1 MEIVANPYAATDD
14 GCGVTASSIETWK
27 GTRAM
32 FGRFVE
38 VRLGGPQEA
47 QGWAYGRSSAGM
59 QVFPSMTLTDASG
72 RVLALNGVTC
82 GFDGTGPRGAAQI
95 LAAEGFFGE
104 AEALRVATTFREVRL
119 RR

>member
-1 MEIVANPYAATDD
+1 VALRAFID
-14 GCGVTASSIETWK
+14 GGGRC
-27 GTRAM
+27 TR
-32 FGRFVE
+32 
-38 VRLGGPQEA
+38 
-47 QGWAYGRSSAGM
+47 
-59 QVFPSMTLTDASG
+59 SMTLTDGAR

-82 GFDGTGPRGAAQI
+82 GFEGTGPRGAAQI

>member
-14 GCGVTASSIETWK
+14 GRGVTASSTETWK

-95 LAAEGFFGE
+95 LAAGGFFGE
-104 AEALRVATTFREVRL
+104 AEALRVTTTFREVRL

>member
-47 QGWAYGRSSAGM
+47 QGWAYGRSSSGM
-59 QVFPSMTLTDASG
+59 QVFPLSRCSQDRTMSCGEHCRDRPARWSRARSPSRAKASH
-72 RVLALNGVTC
+72 VLN
-82 GFDGTGPRGAAQI
+82 AA
-95 LAAEGFFGE
+95 
-104 AEALRVATTFREVRL
+104 
-119 RR
+119 

>member
-47 QGWAYGRSSAGM
+47 QGWAYGRSSSGM

-95 LAAEGFFGE
+95 LAAEGFFGA

>member
-1 MEIVANPYAATDD
+1 MSYLSSCTYTATDD
-14 GCGVTASSIETWK
+14 GGGVTESSLATWA

-32 FGRFVE
+32 FGVFVE
-38 VRLGGPQEA
+38 VRLGAVTEA
-47 QGWAYGRSSAGM
+47 QGPAYESVGRAT
-59 QVFPSMTLTDASG
+59 VFPTMVLVDAGG
-72 RVLALNGVTC
+72 RTLALNGVTC
-82 GFDGTGPRGAAQI
+82 GFEGTGPRGAAQI

>member
-1 MEIVANPYAATDD
+1 
-14 GCGVTASSIETWK
+14 
-27 GTRAM
+27 
-32 FGRFVE
+32 
-38 VRLGGPQEA
+38 
-47 QGWAYGRSSAGM
+47 
-59 QVFPSMTLTDASG
+59 MTLTDASG

-104 AEALRVATTFREVRL
+104 VEAVRVATTFREVRL

>member
-104 AEALRVATTFREVRL
+104 AEARGVGTAFQEVGL

>member
-38 VRLGGPQEA
+38 VRLGQPQDA
-47 QGWAYGRSSAGM
+47 QGCAYGCSAAGV
-59 QVFPSMTLTDASG
+59 QVFPSMTLTDGSG

-82 GFDGTGPRGAAQI
+82 GFEGTGPRGAAQI

>member
-1 MEIVANPYAATDD
+1 MEIVANPYTATDD

-38 VRLGGPQEA
+38 VWLGWPQEA
-47 QGWAYGRSSAGM
+47 QGWAYGRSSLGM
-59 QVFPSMTLTDASG
+59 QVLPSMTLTDASG

-104 AEALRVATTFREVRL
+104 AEALRVATTFRQVRL